1 MRAFNGLEL
10 GTPVKTEKGY
20 GRIVGISLGRDNQI
34 EIDVRGLD
42 TGKEQFYMLE
52 DVEVLD

>member
-1 MRAFNGLEL
+1 MSAFEGLDL

-20 GRIVGISLGRDNQI
+20 GRIVGISQGRDNQI
-34 EIDVRGLD
+34 EIDVRDLD
-42 TGKEQFYMLE
+42 TGEEQFYMLE